1 MAEEVKEVTL
11 KVEEA
16 RQQDINRG
24 IARFDIEQVGKLGLE
39 TGDVI
44 GIFGSRETGA
54 INWPGY
60 PEDAGRSVIRIDGSI
75 RRNAGVGI
83 DDKVT
88 IKKIKTA
95 AASRLYLPLPKRCKS
110 TGLQVRAYQESQG
123 ESETRERTGNGNIHV
138 ASLPQVIWMYPV
150 VLFTIYI

>member
-1 MAEEVKEVTL
+1 MAEEVKKVTL

-16 RQQDINRG
+16 RQQDVNRG

-95 AASRLYLPLPKRCKS
+95 AASKVVFAP
-110 TGLQVRAYQESQG
+110 TQEMQKHRV
-123 ESETRERTGNGNIHV
+123 TRESISRKPGRK
-138 ASLPQVIWMYPV
+138 
-150 VLFTIYI
+150 

>member
-1 MAEEVKEVTL
+1 MAEEVKKVTL

-16 RQQDINRG
+16 RQQDVNRG

-95 AASRLYLPLPKRCKS
+95 AASKVVFAP
-110 TGLQVRAYQESQG
+110 TQEMQKHRVTG
-123 ESETRERTGNGNIHV
+123 ESISRKPGRK
-138 ASLPQVIWMYPV
+138 
-150 VLFTIYI
+150 

>member
-16 RQQDINRG
+16 RQQDVNRG
-24 IARFDIEQVGKLGLE
+24 IARLDIEQAGKLGLE

-44 GIFGSRETGA
+44 GIFGASETAA

-95 AASRLYLPLPKRCKS
+95 AASKVVFAP
-110 TGLQVRAYQESQG
+110 TQEMQKHRVTG
-123 ESETRERTGNGNIHV
+123 ESISRKPGRK
-138 ASLPQVIWMYPV
+138 
-150 VLFTIYI
+150 